1 MHKTNRE
8 WWDHCESKYIDW
20 MHKLDALVLEVGS
33 YNVNGSVR
41 DHFHN
46 FSSYTGVDFRPGPN
60 VDEVCLAHD
69 MDFDVKFDV
78 VISSSMLEHDRHWRD
93 SITNMESHLK
103 DDGILLLSWGAAN
116 NDPHGPDHSDD
127 GEFHALPAGHVFK
140 LLRDLGMYIHEFKYE
155 PEDTQRGIV
164 GVVAFKSSRHAV
176 GDREIDALALEDR
189 I

>member
-1 MHKTNRE
+1 
-8 WWDHCESKYIDW
+8 

-103 DDGILLLSWGAAN
+103 DDVILLLSWGAAN
-116 NDPHGPDHSDD
+116 NDPHGLIILMMVSSTL
-127 GEFHALPAGHVFK
+127 F
-140 LLRDLGMYIHEFKYE
+140 LRAMFLNYSGTLVCISMSLSMSQKIH
-155 PEDTQRGIV
+155 
-164 GVVAFKSSRHAV
+164 
-176 GDREIDALALEDR
+176 REVSWG
-189 I
+189 